1 MFMRFDR
8 LWRDVRLATMR
19 PEHPGLGV
27 VDHGAI
33 ATLDGQIAFAGR
45 EADLPIGVDAQLVF
59 RMDGRWVTPGL
70 IDCHTHLVFAGDRSD
85 EFEARLS
92 GDSYGAISARGG
104 GIAATVRATRKAS
117 EADLLRSALSRLDAL
132 MAGGVTTIEVKSGYG
147 LEEESELRLLR
158 VARSLAQHRA
168 VSVSSTYLGAHAVP
182 PGGDRRSYLA
192 EIIGSTLPRIAEL
205 GLADAVDAFCEG
217 IAFDLDETEAVFRA
231 ASSLGLPVKLH
242 AEQLSRSGGA
252 LLAARFGA
260 RSADHLEYA
269 DAEDAAALAGAGTVA
284 VLLPGA
290 YHQLREPVAPPVQAF
305 RSAGVQM
312 AVATDC
318 NPGTSPLLSLPL
330 AMNFAC
336 VRFGLSVEEAWVG
349 VTRHAAQALGLLDR
363 GVLAPGRRADLAVW
377 EFDRPAEL
385 IAWMGPPPLH
395 ARIVAGG

>member
-1 MFMRFDR
+1 MRFDR